1 MDSKYITYI
10 GVDDV
15 EIDLFE
21 SQYVVPEGM
30 CYDSYLV
37 KGDRIAVMDTVDARM
52 AGEWMARLSAALG
65 GRKPDYLVL
74 QHMEPD
80 HSGAVMAFLNEYPDT
95 TIVCSQQA
103 ANFLL
108 QFNETL
114 RAEIRPLTAPAK
126 MAAKECCCGDQG
138 TPAEVATK
146 ECCCGNN
153 GTPAAEVAAKE
164 HCCCNNGTPAAGA
177 AKECCCDNNG
187 TPANEVAAKEHCC
200 GNNGTPAKMAANEHC
215 GNNGTPA
222 EVAAKDHCCG
232 NNGVPANEVETLRAE
247 IRTVKEGDCLELGEG
262 AELQFIAAPM
272 VHWPEVMMT
281 WFAAEKTL
289 FSADGFGKFGVY
301 DADPDDW
308 ACEARRYYFNICG
321 KYGAQV
327 AKVLQKAAGL
337 DIQRICPLHGPVLT
351 GDRLAEAVRLYTV
364 WSSYKPETPE
374 GILIAYAS
382 IHGNTAAA
390 ARRLANILE
399 AKGAPIVAVTDLCRD
414 DVAEAIADAFRM
426 GTMVL
431 ACSTYDGGIFPP
443 MKCFLDKLAMKG
455 FCGRRVALVENGT
468 WAPLAAKLMRASLES
483 MKSIDILDRT
493 LTIKSSLK
501 ESQVPE
507 LEALADLLLTPSSK

>member
-1 MDSKYITYI
+1 M
-10 GVDDV
+10 GVL
-15 EIDLFE
+15 EE
-21 SQYVVPEGM
+21 
-30 CYDSYLV
+30 
-37 KGDRIAVMDTVDARM
+37 R
-52 AGEWMARLSAALG
+52 G
-65 GRKPDYLVL
+65 GGL
-74 QHMEPD
+74 
-80 HSGAVMAFLNEYPDT
+80 
-95 TIVCSQQA
+95 
-103 ANFLL
+103 
-108 QFNETL
+108 
-114 RAEIRPLTAPAK
+114 
-126 MAAKECCCGDQG
+126 
-138 TPAEVATK
+138 
-146 ECCCGNN
+146 
-153 GTPAAEVAAKE
+153 
-164 HCCCNNGTPAAGA
+164 
-177 AKECCCDNNG
+177 
-187 TPANEVAAKEHCC
+187 
-200 GNNGTPAKMAANEHC
+200 
-215 GNNGTPA
+215 
-222 EVAAKDHCCG
+222 
-232 NNGVPANEVETLRAE
+232 
-247 IRTVKEGDCLELGEG
+247 EGDCLELGEG

-308 ACEARRYYFNICG
+308 ASEARRYYFNICG

-364 WSSYKPETPE
+364 WSSYKPEIPE

-399 AKGAPIVAVTDLCRD
+399 AKGAPKVAVTDLCRD
-414 DVAEAIADAFRM
+414 DVAEAVEDAFRM

-455 FCGRRVALVENGT
+455 FCDRRVALVENGT

-507 LEALADLLLTPSSK
+507 LEALADLLLDPSSK

>member
-52 AGEWMARLSAALG
+52 AGEWMAKLSAALG
-65 GRKPDYLVL
+65 DRKPDYLVL

-114 RAEIRPLTAPAK
+114 RAEIRPLTAPA
-126 MAAKECCCGDQG
+126 
-138 TPAEVATK
+138 EVA
-146 ECCCGNN
+146 
-153 GTPAAEVAAKE
+153 V
-164 HCCCNNGTPAAGA
+164 
-177 AKECCCDNNG
+177 
-187 TPANEVAAKEHCC
+187 KEHCC
-200 GNNGTPAKMAANEHC
+200 GNNGVPANEASKEHC
-215 GNNGTPA
+215 CDNNGTHA
-222 EVAAKDHCCG
+222 EVTAKEHCCG
-232 NNGVPANEVETLRAE
+232 NNGVPANEVETLRAK

-262 AELQFIAAPM
+262 ADLQFIAAPM

-327 AKVLQKAAGL
+327 AKVLQKAARL

-399 AKGAPIVAVTDLCRD
+399 AKGAPKVAVTDLCRD
-414 DVAEAIADAFRM
+414 DVAEAVEDAFRM

-455 FCGRRVALVENGT
+455 FCDRRVALVENGT

-507 LEALADLLLTPSSK
+507 LEALADLLLTPPSR

>member
-15 EIDLFE
+15 DIDLFE

-52 AGEWMARLSAALG
+52 AGEWMAKLSAALG
-65 GRKPDYLVL
+65 DRKPDYLVL

-103 ANFLL
+103 ATFLL
-108 QFNETL
+108 QFN
-114 RAEIRPLTAPAK
+114 
-126 MAAKECCCGDQG
+126 
-138 TPAEVATK
+138 
-146 ECCCGNN
+146 
-153 GTPAAEVAAKE
+153 
-164 HCCCNNGTPAAGA
+164 
-177 AKECCCDNNG
+177 
-187 TPANEVAAKEHCC
+187 
-200 GNNGTPAKMAANEHC
+200 
-215 GNNGTPA
+215 
-222 EVAAKDHCCG
+222 
-232 NNGVPANEVETLRAE
+232 ETLRAE

-455 FCGRRVALVENGT
+455 FCDRRVALVENGT

>member
-80 HSGAVMAFLNEYPDT
+80 HSGAVLAFLNEYPDT

-114 RAEIRPLTAPAK
+114 RAEIRPLTAPAEV
-126 MAAKECCCGDQG
+126 AAKECCCGDQG
-138 TPAEVATK
+138 THAEV
-146 ECCCGNN
+146 
-153 GTPAAEVAAKE
+153 
-164 HCCCNNGTPAAGA
+164 A

-187 TPANEVAAKEHCC
+187 A
-200 GNNGTPAKMAANEHC
+200 
-215 GNNGTPA
+215 
-222 EVAAKDHCCG
+222 
-232 NNGVPANEVETLRAE
+232 PANEVETLRAE

-327 AKVLQKAAGL
+327 AKVLQKAARL

-455 FCGRRVALVENGT
+455 FCDRRVALVENGT
-468 WAPLAAKLMRASLES
+468 WAPLAAKLMRALLES

>member
-52 AGEWMARLSAALG
+52 AGEWMTKLSAALG

-114 RAEIRPLTAPAK
+114 RAEIRPLTAPAT
-126 MAAKECCCGDQG
+126 G
-138 TPAEVATK
+138 
-146 ECCCGNN
+146 
-153 GTPAAEVAAKE
+153 AAKE
-164 HCCCNNGTPAAGA
+164 HCCGNNGVPANEATKECFCGDQGTHAEVA

-187 TPANEVAAKEHCC
+187 THAEVTAKE
-200 GNNGTPAKMAANEHC
+200 
-215 GNNGTPA
+215 
-222 EVAAKDHCCG
+222 HCCG

>member
-15 EIDLFE
+15 DIDLFE

-37 KGDRIAVMDTVDARM
+37 KGDRIAVMDTVDAHM
-52 AGEWMARLSAALG
+52 AGEWMAKLSAALG

-103 ANFLL
+103 ATFLL
-108 QFNETL
+108 QFN
-114 RAEIRPLTAPAK
+114 
-126 MAAKECCCGDQG
+126 
-138 TPAEVATK
+138 
-146 ECCCGNN
+146 
-153 GTPAAEVAAKE
+153 
-164 HCCCNNGTPAAGA
+164 
-177 AKECCCDNNG
+177 
-187 TPANEVAAKEHCC
+187 
-200 GNNGTPAKMAANEHC
+200 
-215 GNNGTPA
+215 
-222 EVAAKDHCCG
+222 
-232 NNGVPANEVETLRAE
+232 ETLRAE

-327 AKVLQKAAGL
+327 AKVLQKAARL

-399 AKGAPIVAVTDLCRD
+399 AKGAQKVAVTDLCRD
-414 DVAEAIADAFRM
+414 DVAEAVEDAFRM

-455 FCGRRVALVENGT
+455 FCDRRVALVENGT

-507 LEALADLLLTPSSK
+507 LEALADLLLTPSSR

>member
-1 MDSKYITYI
+1 M
-10 GVDDV
+10 
-15 EIDLFE
+15 
-21 SQYVVPEGM
+21 
-30 CYDSYLV
+30 
-37 KGDRIAVMDTVDARM
+37 
-52 AGEWMARLSAALG
+52 
-65 GRKPDYLVL
+65 
-74 QHMEPD
+74 
-80 HSGAVMAFLNEYPDT
+80 
-95 TIVCSQQA
+95 
-103 ANFLL
+103 
-108 QFNETL
+108 
-114 RAEIRPLTAPAK
+114 TAKAH
-126 MAAKECCCGDQG
+126 
-138 TPAEVATK
+138 
-146 ECCCGNN
+146 CCGNN
-153 GTPAAEVAAKE
+153 GVPANEASKE
-164 HCCCNNGTPAAGA
+164 H
-177 AKECCCDNNG
+177 CCDNNG
-187 TPANEVAAKEHCC
+187 THAEVTAKE
-200 GNNGTPAKMAANEHC
+200 
-215 GNNGTPA
+215 
-222 EVAAKDHCCG
+222 HCCG
-232 NNGVPANEVETLRAE
+232 NNGVPANEVETLRAK

-399 AKGAPIVAVTDLCRD
+399 AKGAPKVAVTDLCRD
-414 DVAEAIADAFRM
+414 DVAEAVEDAFRM

-468 WAPLAAKLMRASLES
+468 WAPLAAKLMRALLES

-507 LEALADLLLTPSSK
+507 LEALADLLLTPPSR

>member
-15 EIDLFE
+15 DIDLFE

-65 GRKPDYLVL
+65 DRKPDYLVL

-114 RAEIRPLTAPAK
+114 RAEIRPLTAPATG
-126 MAAKECCCGDQG
+126 AAKECCCGNNGVPANEAANEHCCGNNGVHSTEATKELCCGDQG

-146 ECCCGNN
+146 EHCCGNN
-153 GTPAAEVAAKE
+153 GTPAA
-164 HCCCNNGTPAAGA
+164 GTAG
-177 AKECCCDNNG
+177 
-187 TPANEVAAKEHCC
+187 
-200 GNNGTPAKMAANEHC
+200 
-215 GNNGTPA
+215 
-222 EVAAKDHCCG
+222 
-232 NNGVPANEVETLRAE
+232 LRAE

-390 ARRLANILE
+390 ARRLGHILE
-399 AKGAPIVAVTDLCRD
+399 AKGAPKVAVTDLCRD

-455 FCGRRVALVENGT
+455 FCDRRVALVENGT

-507 LEALADLLLTPSSK
+507 LEALADILLTPSSR

>member
-52 AGEWMARLSAALG
+52 AGEWMAKLSAALG

-108 QFNETL
+108 QFN
-114 RAEIRPLTAPAK
+114 
-126 MAAKECCCGDQG
+126 
-138 TPAEVATK
+138 
-146 ECCCGNN
+146 
-153 GTPAAEVAAKE
+153 
-164 HCCCNNGTPAAGA
+164 
-177 AKECCCDNNG
+177 
-187 TPANEVAAKEHCC
+187 
-200 GNNGTPAKMAANEHC
+200 
-215 GNNGTPA
+215 
-222 EVAAKDHCCG
+222 
-232 NNGVPANEVETLRAE
+232 ETLRAE

-327 AKVLQKAAGL
+327 AKVLQKTARL

-390 ARRLANILE
+390 ARRLGHILE
-399 AKGAPIVAVTDLCRD
+399 AKGAPKVAVTDLCRD
-414 DVAEAIADAFRM
+414 DVAEAIEDAFRM

-468 WAPLAAKLMRASLES
+468 WAPQAAKLMRASLES

>member
-15 EIDLFE
+15 DIDLFE

-103 ANFLL
+103 ATFLL
-108 QFNETL
+108 QFN
-114 RAEIRPLTAPAK
+114 
-126 MAAKECCCGDQG
+126 
-138 TPAEVATK
+138 
-146 ECCCGNN
+146 
-153 GTPAAEVAAKE
+153 
-164 HCCCNNGTPAAGA
+164 
-177 AKECCCDNNG
+177 
-187 TPANEVAAKEHCC
+187 
-200 GNNGTPAKMAANEHC
+200 
-215 GNNGTPA
+215 
-222 EVAAKDHCCG
+222 
-232 NNGVPANEVETLRAE
+232 ETLRAE

-455 FCGRRVALVENGT
+455 FCDRRVALVENGT

-507 LEALADLLLTPSSK
+507 LEALADLLLTPSSR

>member
-15 EIDLFE
+15 DIDLFE

-52 AGEWMARLSAALG
+52 AGEWMTKLSAALG

-114 RAEIRPLTAPAK
+114 RAEIRPLTAPVEVAAKEHCCGNNGVPANEVAAKDHCCGNNGTPAEVATKECCCGNNGAPAEVAAKECCCGNNGTPAK

-138 TPAEVATK
+138 TPAA
-146 ECCCGNN
+146 
-153 GTPAAEVAAKE
+153 GT
-164 HCCCNNGTPAAGA
+164 AG
-177 AKECCCDNNG
+177 
-187 TPANEVAAKEHCC
+187 
-200 GNNGTPAKMAANEHC
+200 
-215 GNNGTPA
+215 
-222 EVAAKDHCCG
+222 
-232 NNGVPANEVETLRAE
+232 LRAE

-399 AKGAPIVAVTDLCRD
+399 AKGAPKVAVTDLCRD

-455 FCGRRVALVENGT
+455 FCDRRVALVENGT

-507 LEALADLLLTPSSK
+507 LEALADLLLTPSSR

>member
-15 EIDLFE
+15 DIDLFE

-52 AGEWMARLSAALG
+52 AGEWMAKLSAALG
-65 GRKPDYLVL
+65 DRKPDYLVL

-103 ANFLL
+103 ATFLL

-114 RAEIRPLTAPAK
+114 HADIRPLTAL
-126 MAAKECCCGDQG
+126 
-138 TPAEVATK
+138 AT
-146 ECCCGNN
+146 G
-153 GTPAAEVAAKE
+153 
-164 HCCCNNGTPAAGA
+164 
-177 AKECCCDNNG
+177 
-187 TPANEVAAKEHCC
+187 AAKEHCC
-200 GNNGTPAKMAANEHC
+200 GNNGVPATEVTAKECCCGNNGIPATEVAAKEHC
-215 GNNGTPA
+215 CANNGTPA
-222 EVAAKDHCCG
+222 AGTAG
-232 NNGVPANEVETLRAE
+232 LRAE

-390 ARRLANILE
+390 ARRLGHILE
-399 AKGAPIVAVTDLCRD
+399 AKGAPKVAVTDLCRD
-414 DVAEAIADAFRM
+414 DVAEAIEDAFRM

-455 FCGRRVALVENGT
+455 FCDRRVALVENGT

>member
-15 EIDLFE
+15 DIDLFE

-52 AGEWMARLSAALG
+52 AGEWMTKLSAALG

-103 ANFLL
+103 ATFLL

-114 RAEIRPLTAPAK
+114 RAEIRPLTAPAT
-126 MAAKECCCGDQG
+126 G
-138 TPAEVATK
+138 ATK

-153 GTPAAEVAAKE
+153 GIPANEAANEHCCGNNGVPAEVAAKE
-164 HCCCNNGTPAAGA
+164 CCCNNGTP
-177 AKECCCDNNG
+177 
-187 TPANEVAAKEHCC
+187 AKEHCC
-200 GNNGTPAKMAANEHC
+200 GNNGTPAA
-215 GNNGTPA
+215 GTA
-222 EVAAKDHCCG
+222 G
-232 NNGVPANEVETLRAE
+232 LRAE

-390 ARRLANILE
+390 ARRLGHILE

-455 FCGRRVALVENGT
+455 FCDRRVALVENGT

-507 LEALADLLLTPSSK
+507 LEALADLLLDPSSR

>member
-52 AGEWMARLSAALG
+52 AGEWMAKLSAALG

-108 QFNETL
+108 QFN
-114 RAEIRPLTAPAK
+114 
-126 MAAKECCCGDQG
+126 
-138 TPAEVATK
+138 
-146 ECCCGNN
+146 
-153 GTPAAEVAAKE
+153 
-164 HCCCNNGTPAAGA
+164 
-177 AKECCCDNNG
+177 
-187 TPANEVAAKEHCC
+187 
-200 GNNGTPAKMAANEHC
+200 
-215 GNNGTPA
+215 
-222 EVAAKDHCCG
+222 
-232 NNGVPANEVETLRAE
+232 ETLRAE

-327 AKVLQKAAGL
+327 AKVLQKTARL

-390 ARRLANILE
+390 ARRLGHILE
-399 AKGAPIVAVTDLCRD
+399 AKGAPKVAVTDLCRD
-414 DVAEAIADAFRM
+414 DVAEAIEDAFRM

-455 FCGRRVALVENGT
+455 FCDRRVALVENGT

-507 LEALADLLLTPSSK
+507 LEALADLLLTPSSR

>member
-15 EIDLFE
+15 DIDLFE

-52 AGEWMARLSAALG
+52 AGEWMAKLSAALG
-65 GRKPDYLVL
+65 DRKPDYLVL

-114 RAEIRPLTAPAK
+114 RAEIRPLTAPAAE
-126 MAAKECCCGDQG
+126 AAKECCCGNNG
-138 TPAEVATK
+138 VPANEAANEHCCGNNGVPAEVATK
-146 ECCCGNN
+146 ECCCNN
-153 GTPAAEVAAKE
+153 GTPA
-164 HCCCNNGTPAAGA
+164 
-177 AKECCCDNNG
+177 
-187 TPANEVAAKEHCC
+187 EVAAKEHCC
-200 GNNGTPAKMAANEHC
+200 GNNGTPAEVAAKEHCC

-222 EVAAKDHCCG
+222 AGTAG
-232 NNGVPANEVETLRAE
+232 LRAE

-351 GDRLAEAVRLYTV
+351 GNRLAEAVRLYTV

-455 FCGRRVALVENGT
+455 FCDRRVALVENGT

-507 LEALADLLLTPSSK
+507 LEALADLLLTPSSR

>member
-15 EIDLFE
+15 DIDLFE

-52 AGEWMARLSAALG
+52 AGEWMTKLSAALG

-114 RAEIRPLTAPAK
+114 RAEIRPLTAPATG
-126 MAAKECCCGDQG
+126 AA
-138 TPAEVATK
+138 K

-153 GTPAAEVAAKE
+153 GIPAEVTAKAHCCGNNGVPANEASKE
-164 HCCCNNGTPAAGA
+164 H
-177 AKECCCDNNG
+177 CCDNNG
-187 TPANEVAAKEHCC
+187 THAEVTAKE
-200 GNNGTPAKMAANEHC
+200 
-215 GNNGTPA
+215 
-222 EVAAKDHCCG
+222 HCCG

-399 AKGAPIVAVTDLCRD
+399 AKGAPKVAVTDLCRD

>member
-15 EIDLFE
+15 DIDLFE

-52 AGEWMARLSAALG
+52 AGEWMAELSAALG

-114 RAEIRPLTAPAK
+114 RAEIRPLTAPATG
-126 MAAKECCCGDQG
+126 AA
-138 TPAEVATK
+138 K

-153 GTPAAEVAAKE
+153 GTPAQMAA
-164 HCCCNNGTPAAGA
+164 N
-177 AKECCCDNNG
+177 
-187 TPANEVAAKEHCC
+187 EHCC
-200 GNNGTPAKMAANEHC
+200 GNNGAPANEA
-215 GNNGTPA
+215 TK
-222 EVAAKDHCCG
+222 EHCCG
-232 NNGVPANEVETLRAE
+232 DQGIPAAGAAGLRAE

-455 FCGRRVALVENGT
+455 FCDRRVALVENGT

-507 LEALADLLLTPSSK
+507 LEALADLLLTPSSR

>member
-15 EIDLFE
+15 DIDLFE

-65 GRKPDYLVL
+65 DRKPDYLVL

-114 RAEIRPLTAPAK
+114 RAEIRPLTAPATG
-126 MAAKECCCGDQG
+126 AA
-138 TPAEVATK
+138 K

-153 GTPAAEVAAKE
+153 GIPAEVAAKE
-164 HCCCNNGTPAAGA
+164 CCCNNGTPANEAT
-177 AKECCCDNNG
+177 KECCCNNG
-187 TPANEVAAKEHCC
+187 TPAKEHCC
-200 GNNGTPAKMAANEHC
+200 GNNGTPAA
-215 GNNGTPA
+215 GTA
-222 EVAAKDHCCG
+222 G
-232 NNGVPANEVETLRAE
+232 LRAE

-390 ARRLANILE
+390 ARRLGHILE
-399 AKGAPIVAVTDLCRD
+399 AKGAPKVAVTDLCRD

-455 FCGRRVALVENGT
+455 FCDRRVALVENGT

-507 LEALADLLLTPSSK
+507 LEALADLLLTPSSR

>member
-15 EIDLFE
+15 DIDLFE

-114 RAEIRPLTAPAK
+114 RAEIRPLTAPATG
-126 MAAKECCCGDQG
+126 AAKECCCGNNG
-138 TPAEVATK
+138 THAEVAAKECCCDNNGTLATEVTAK

-153 GTPAAEVAAKE
+153 GTPAAEAAKE
-164 HCCCNNGTPAAGA
+164 HCCGTA
-177 AKECCCDNNG
+177 
-187 TPANEVAAKEHCC
+187 EVTAKEHCC
-200 GNNGTPAKMAANEHC
+200 GNNGA
-215 GNNGTPA
+215 
-222 EVAAKDHCCG
+222 
-232 NNGVPANEVETLRAE
+232 PANEVETLRAE

-390 ARRLANILE
+390 ARRLGHILE
-399 AKGAPIVAVTDLCRD
+399 AKGAPKVAVTDLCRD
-414 DVAEAIADAFRM
+414 DVAEAVEDAFRM

-455 FCGRRVALVENGT
+455 FCDRRVALVENGT

>member
-52 AGEWMARLSAALG
+52 AGEWMAKLSAALG

-114 RAEIRPLTAPAK
+114 RAEIRPLTVPAEVT
-126 MAAKECCCGDQG
+126 AKECCCGNNGVPANEATKEHCCGNNG
-138 TPAEVATK
+138 TPAEVTAKDHCCGNNGVPANEATK

-153 GTPAAEVAAKE
+153 GTPA
-164 HCCCNNGTPAAGA
+164 
-177 AKECCCDNNG
+177 
-187 TPANEVAAKEHCC
+187 EVAAKEHCC
-200 GNNGTPAKMAANEHC
+200 GNNGTPAA
-215 GNNGTPA
+215 GTA
-222 EVAAKDHCCG
+222 G
-232 NNGVPANEVETLRAE
+232 LRAE

-390 ARRLANILE
+390 ARRLGHILE
-399 AKGAPIVAVTDLCRD
+399 AKGAPKVAVTDLCRD
-414 DVAEAIADAFRM
+414 DVAEAIEDAFMM

-455 FCGRRVALVENGT
+455 FCDRRVALVENGT

>member
-15 EIDLFE
+15 DIDLFE

-65 GRKPDYLVL
+65 DRKPDYLVL

-114 RAEIRPLTAPAK
+114 RAEIRPLTAPATG
-126 MAAKECCCGDQG
+126 AAKEH
-138 TPAEVATK
+138 
-146 ECCCGNN
+146 CCGNN
-153 GTPAAEVAAKE
+153 GTPAAEVTAKE
-164 HCCCNNGTPAAGA
+164 HCCDYQGAPA
-177 AKECCCDNNG
+177 
-187 TPANEVAAKEHCC
+187 EVAAKEHCC
-200 GNNGTPAKMAANEHC
+200 GNNGTPAA
-215 GNNGTPA
+215 GTA
-222 EVAAKDHCCG
+222 G
-232 NNGVPANEVETLRAE
+232 LRAE

-351 GDRLAEAVRLYTV
+351 GDRLAEAVRLYIV

-399 AKGAPIVAVTDLCRD
+399 AKGAPKVAVTDLCRD
-414 DVAEAIADAFRM
+414 DVAKAIEDAFRM

-455 FCGRRVALVENGT
+455 FCDRRVALVENGT

-507 LEALADLLLTPSSK
+507 LEALADLLLDPSSR

>member
-15 EIDLFE
+15 DIDLFE

-52 AGEWMARLSAALG
+52 AGEWMVRLSAALG

-103 ANFLL
+103 ATFLL
-108 QFNETL
+108 QFN
-114 RAEIRPLTAPAK
+114 
-126 MAAKECCCGDQG
+126 
-138 TPAEVATK
+138 
-146 ECCCGNN
+146 
-153 GTPAAEVAAKE
+153 
-164 HCCCNNGTPAAGA
+164 
-177 AKECCCDNNG
+177 
-187 TPANEVAAKEHCC
+187 
-200 GNNGTPAKMAANEHC
+200 
-215 GNNGTPA
+215 
-222 EVAAKDHCCG
+222 
-232 NNGVPANEVETLRAE
+232 ETLRAE

-390 ARRLANILE
+390 ARRLGHILE

-455 FCGRRVALVENGT
+455 FCDRRVALVENGT

-507 LEALADLLLTPSSK
+507 LEALADLLLTPSSR

>member
-15 EIDLFE
+15 DIDLFE

-52 AGEWMARLSAALG
+52 AGEWMAKLSAALG

-114 RAEIRPLTAPAK
+114 RAEIRPLTAPA
-126 MAAKECCCGDQG
+126 
-138 TPAEVATK
+138 T
-146 ECCCGNN
+146 
-153 GTPAAEVAAKE
+153 
-164 HCCCNNGTPAAGA
+164 GA
-177 AKECCCDNNG
+177 AKEC
-187 TPANEVAAKEHCC
+187 
-200 GNNGTPAKMAANEHC
+200 
-215 GNNGTPA
+215 
-222 EVAAKDHCCG
+222 CCG
-232 NNGVPANEVETLRAE
+232 NNGVPANEAANEHCCGNNGVPATEAAKEHCGGNNGVPAAGTAGLRAE

-390 ARRLANILE
+390 ARRLGHILE
-399 AKGAPIVAVTDLCRD
+399 AKGAPKVAVTDLCRD

-455 FCGRRVALVENGT
+455 FCDRRVALVENGT

-507 LEALADLLLTPSSK
+507 LEALADLLLTPSSR

>member
-15 EIDLFE
+15 DIDLFE

-52 AGEWMARLSAALG
+52 AGEWMAKLSAALG

-114 RAEIRPLTAPAK
+114 RAEIRPLTAPAAE
-126 MAAKECCCGDQG
+126 AARECCCGNNGVPATG
-138 TPAEVATK
+138 TAK

-153 GTPAAEVAAKE
+153 GIPAEV
-164 HCCCNNGTPAAGA
+164 T
-177 AKECCCDNNG
+177 
-187 TPANEVAAKEHCC
+187 AKEHCC
-200 GNNGTPAKMAANEHC
+200 GNNGTPA
-215 GNNGTPA
+215 
-222 EVAAKDHCCG
+222 EVTAKECCCG
-232 NNGVPANEVETLRAE
+232 NDGAPAAGTAGLRAE

-399 AKGAPIVAVTDLCRD
+399 AKGAPKVAVTDLCRD
-414 DVAEAIADAFRM
+414 DVAEAVEDAFRM

>member
-15 EIDLFE
+15 DIDLFE

-52 AGEWMARLSAALG
+52 AGEWMTKLSAALG

-114 RAEIRPLTAPAK
+114 RAEIRPLTAPA
-126 MAAKECCCGDQG
+126 
-138 TPAEVATK
+138 EVT
-146 ECCCGNN
+146 
-153 GTPAAEVAAKE
+153 
-164 HCCCNNGTPAAGA
+164 
-177 AKECCCDNNG
+177 
-187 TPANEVAAKEHCC
+187 AKEHCC
-200 GNNGTPAKMAANEHC
+200 GNNGTPA
-215 GNNGTPA
+215 
-222 EVAAKDHCCG
+222 EVTAKECCCG
-232 NNGVPANEVETLRAE
+232 NDGAPAAGTAGLRAE

-327 AKVLQKAAGL
+327 AKVLQKAARL

-399 AKGAPIVAVTDLCRD
+399 AKGAPKVAVTDLCRD
-414 DVAEAIADAFRM
+414 DVAEAVEDAFRM

-455 FCGRRVALVENGT
+455 FCDRRVALVENGT
-468 WAPLAAKLMRASLES
+468 WAPQAAKLMRASLES

>member
-15 EIDLFE
+15 DIDLFE

-52 AGEWMARLSAALG
+52 AGEWMAKLSAALG

-103 ANFLL
+103 ATFLL
-108 QFNETL
+108 QFN
-114 RAEIRPLTAPAK
+114 
-126 MAAKECCCGDQG
+126 
-138 TPAEVATK
+138 
-146 ECCCGNN
+146 
-153 GTPAAEVAAKE
+153 
-164 HCCCNNGTPAAGA
+164 
-177 AKECCCDNNG
+177 
-187 TPANEVAAKEHCC
+187 
-200 GNNGTPAKMAANEHC
+200 
-215 GNNGTPA
+215 
-222 EVAAKDHCCG
+222 
-232 NNGVPANEVETLRAE
+232 ETLRAE

-390 ARRLANILE
+390 ARRLGHILE

-455 FCGRRVALVENGT
+455 FCDRRVALVENGT

-507 LEALADLLLTPSSK
+507 LEALADLLLTPSSR

>member
-15 EIDLFE
+15 DIDLFE

-52 AGEWMARLSAALG
+52 AGEWMTKLSAALG

-103 ANFLL
+103 ASFLL

-114 RAEIRPLTAPAK
+114 RAEIRPLTAPATG
-126 MAAKECCCGDQG
+126 AA
-138 TPAEVATK
+138 K

-153 GTPAAEVAAKE
+153 GIPAEVTAKAHCCGNNGVPANEASKE
-164 HCCCNNGTPAAGA
+164 H
-177 AKECCCDNNG
+177 CCDNNG
-187 TPANEVAAKEHCC
+187 THAEVTAKE
-200 GNNGTPAKMAANEHC
+200 
-215 GNNGTPA
+215 
-222 EVAAKDHCCG
+222 HCCG

-327 AKVLQKAAGL
+327 AKVLQKAARL

-390 ARRLANILE
+390 ARRLGHILE
-399 AKGAPIVAVTDLCRD
+399 AKGAPKVAVTDLCRD
-414 DVAEAIADAFRM
+414 DVAEAIEDAFRM

-455 FCGRRVALVENGT
+455 FCGRRVALIENGT

>member
-52 AGEWMARLSAALG
+52 AGEWMAKLSAALG

-103 ANFLL
+103 ATFLL

-114 RAEIRPLTAPAK
+114 
-126 MAAKECCCGDQG
+126 C
-138 TPAEVATK
+138 
-146 ECCCGNN
+146 
-153 GTPAAEVAAKE
+153 
-164 HCCCNNGTPAAGA
+164 
-177 AKECCCDNNG
+177 
-187 TPANEVAAKEHCC
+187 
-200 GNNGTPAKMAANEHC
+200 
-215 GNNGTPA
+215 
-222 EVAAKDHCCG
+222 
-232 NNGVPANEVETLRAE
+232 AE

-399 AKGAPIVAVTDLCRD
+399 AKGAPKVAVTDLCRD
-414 DVAEAIADAFRM
+414 DVAEAVEDAFRM

-455 FCGRRVALVENGT
+455 FCDRRVALVENGT

-507 LEALADLLLTPSSK
+507 LEALADLLLTPSSR

>member
-15 EIDLFE
+15 DIDLFE

-52 AGEWMARLSAALG
+52 AGEWMTKLSAALG

-114 RAEIRPLTAPAK
+114 RAEIRPLTAPA
-126 MAAKECCCGDQG
+126 AEAARECCCGNNGVPATGTAKECCCGNNGIPAEVTAKEHCCGNNG
-138 TPAEVATK
+138 TPAEVTAK

-153 GTPAAEVAAKE
+153 GTPAA
-164 HCCCNNGTPAAGA
+164 GTAG
-177 AKECCCDNNG
+177 
-187 TPANEVAAKEHCC
+187 
-200 GNNGTPAKMAANEHC
+200 
-215 GNNGTPA
+215 
-222 EVAAKDHCCG
+222 
-232 NNGVPANEVETLRAE
+232 LRAE

-327 AKVLQKAAGL
+327 AKVLQKAARL

-399 AKGAPIVAVTDLCRD
+399 AKGAPKVAVTDLCRD

-455 FCGRRVALVENGT
+455 FCDRRVALVENGT

>member
-15 EIDLFE
+15 DIDLFE

-65 GRKPDYLVL
+65 DRKPDYLVL

-103 ANFLL
+103 ATFLL

-114 RAEIRPLTAPAK
+114 RAEIRPLTAPATG
-126 MAAKECCCGDQG
+126 AAKECCCGNNGVPANEAANEHCCGNNGVHATEATKELCCGDQG
-138 TPAEVATK
+138 TPAEVAAK

-153 GTPAAEVAAKE
+153 GA
-164 HCCCNNGTPAAGA
+164 PAAGTA
-177 AKECCCDNNG
+177 G
-187 TPANEVAAKEHCC
+187 
-200 GNNGTPAKMAANEHC
+200 
-215 GNNGTPA
+215 
-222 EVAAKDHCCG
+222 
-232 NNGVPANEVETLRAE
+232 LRAE

-399 AKGAPIVAVTDLCRD
+399 AKGAPKVAVTDLCRD

-455 FCGRRVALVENGT
+455 FCDRRVALVENGT

-507 LEALADLLLTPSSK
+507 LEALADLLLTPSSR

>member
-15 EIDLFE
+15 DIDLFE

-52 AGEWMARLSAALG
+52 AGEWMARLSAALD

-114 RAEIRPLTAPAK
+114 RAEIR
-126 MAAKECCCGDQG
+126 
-138 TPAEVATK
+138 
-146 ECCCGNN
+146 
-153 GTPAAEVAAKE
+153 
-164 HCCCNNGTPAAGA
+164 
-177 AKECCCDNNG
+177 
-187 TPANEVAAKEHCC
+187 
-200 GNNGTPAKMAANEHC
+200 
-215 GNNGTPA
+215 
-222 EVAAKDHCCG
+222 
-232 NNGVPANEVETLRAE
+232 
-247 IRTVKEGDCLELGEG
+247 TVKEGDCLELGEG
-262 AELQFIAAPM
+262 TELQFIAAPM

-390 ARRLANILE
+390 ARRLGHILE
-399 AKGAPIVAVTDLCRD
+399 AKGAPKVAVTDLCRD

-455 FCGRRVALVENGT
+455 FCDRRVALVENGT

-507 LEALADLLLTPSSK
+507 LEALADLLLTPSSR

>member
-15 EIDLFE
+15 DIDLFE

-52 AGEWMARLSAALG
+52 AGEWMAKLSAALG

-114 RAEIRPLTAPAK
+114 RAEIRPLTAPAAE
-126 MAAKECCCGDQG
+126 AAKECCCGNNG
-138 TPAEVATK
+138 VPANEAANEHCCGNNGVPAEVATK
-146 ECCCGNN
+146 ECCC
-153 GTPAAEVAAKE
+153 
-164 HCCCNNGTPAAGA
+164 
-177 AKECCCDNNG
+177 
-187 TPANEVAAKEHCC
+187 
-200 GNNGTPAKMAANEHC
+200 
-215 GNNGTPA
+215 NNGTPA
-222 EVAAKDHCCG
+222 EVAAKECCCG
-232 NNGVPANEVETLRAE
+232 NNGAPAAEAAGLRAE

-382 IHGNTAAA
+382 IHGNTSAA

-455 FCGRRVALVENGT
+455 FCDRRVALVENGT
-468 WAPLAAKLMRASLES
+468 WAPLAAKLMRASRES

-507 LEALADLLLTPSSK
+507 LEALADLLLTPSSR

>member
-15 EIDLFE
+15 DIDLFE

-52 AGEWMARLSAALG
+52 AGEWMAKLSAALG

-108 QFNETL
+108 QFN
-114 RAEIRPLTAPAK
+114 
-126 MAAKECCCGDQG
+126 
-138 TPAEVATK
+138 
-146 ECCCGNN
+146 
-153 GTPAAEVAAKE
+153 
-164 HCCCNNGTPAAGA
+164 
-177 AKECCCDNNG
+177 
-187 TPANEVAAKEHCC
+187 
-200 GNNGTPAKMAANEHC
+200 
-215 GNNGTPA
+215 
-222 EVAAKDHCCG
+222 
-232 NNGVPANEVETLRAE
+232 ETLRAE

-390 ARRLANILE
+390 ARRLGHILE
-399 AKGAPIVAVTDLCRD
+399 AKGAPKVAVTDLCRD

-455 FCGRRVALVENGT
+455 FCDRRVALVENGT

-507 LEALADLLLTPSSK
+507 LEALADLLLDPSSR

>member
-15 EIDLFE
+15 DIDLFE

-52 AGEWMARLSAALG
+52 AGEWMAKLSAALG

-108 QFNETL
+108 HFNETL
-114 RAEIRPLTAPAK
+114 RAEIRPLTAPATG
-126 MAAKECCCGDQG
+126 AAKECCCGNNGVPANEAANEHCCGNNGVPAEVATKECCCNNG
-138 TPAEVATK
+138 TPAEVAAK

-153 GTPAAEVAAKE
+153 GTPAA
-164 HCCCNNGTPAAGA
+164 GTAG
-177 AKECCCDNNG
+177 
-187 TPANEVAAKEHCC
+187 
-200 GNNGTPAKMAANEHC
+200 
-215 GNNGTPA
+215 
-222 EVAAKDHCCG
+222 
-232 NNGVPANEVETLRAE
+232 LRAE

-399 AKGAPIVAVTDLCRD
+399 AKGAPKVVVTDLCRD

-455 FCGRRVALVENGT
+455 FCDRRVALVENGT

-507 LEALADLLLTPSSK
+507 LEALADLLLTPSSR

>member
-15 EIDLFE
+15 DIDLFE

-65 GRKPDYLVL
+65 DRKPDYLVL

-103 ANFLL
+103 ATFLL
-108 QFNETL
+108 QFN
-114 RAEIRPLTAPAK
+114 
-126 MAAKECCCGDQG
+126 
-138 TPAEVATK
+138 
-146 ECCCGNN
+146 
-153 GTPAAEVAAKE
+153 
-164 HCCCNNGTPAAGA
+164 
-177 AKECCCDNNG
+177 
-187 TPANEVAAKEHCC
+187 
-200 GNNGTPAKMAANEHC
+200 
-215 GNNGTPA
+215 
-222 EVAAKDHCCG
+222 
-232 NNGVPANEVETLRAE
+232 ETLRAE

-399 AKGAPIVAVTDLCRD
+399 AKGAPKVVVTDLCRD

-455 FCGRRVALVENGT
+455 FCDRRVALVENGT

-507 LEALADLLLTPSSK
+507 LEALADLLLTPSSR

>member
-15 EIDLFE
+15 DIDLFE

-52 AGEWMARLSAALG
+52 AGEWMTKLSAALG

-108 QFNETL
+108 QFN
-114 RAEIRPLTAPAK
+114 
-126 MAAKECCCGDQG
+126 
-138 TPAEVATK
+138 
-146 ECCCGNN
+146 
-153 GTPAAEVAAKE
+153 
-164 HCCCNNGTPAAGA
+164 
-177 AKECCCDNNG
+177 
-187 TPANEVAAKEHCC
+187 
-200 GNNGTPAKMAANEHC
+200 
-215 GNNGTPA
+215 
-222 EVAAKDHCCG
+222 
-232 NNGVPANEVETLRAE
+232 ETLRAE

-390 ARRLANILE
+390 ARKLANILE
-399 AKGAPIVAVTDLCRD
+399 AKGAPKVAVTDLCRD
-414 DVAEAIADAFRM
+414 DVAEAIEDAFRM

-455 FCGRRVALVENGT
+455 FCDRRVALVENGT

-507 LEALADLLLTPSSK
+507 LEALADLLLTPSSR

>member
-15 EIDLFE
+15 DIDLFE

-52 AGEWMARLSAALG
+52 AGEWMTKLSAALG

-103 ANFLL
+103 ASFLL

-114 RAEIRPLTAPAK
+114 RAEIRPLTAPATG
-126 MAAKECCCGDQG
+126 AA
-138 TPAEVATK
+138 K

-153 GTPAAEVAAKE
+153 GIPAEVTAKAHCCGNNGVPANEASKE
-164 HCCCNNGTPAAGA
+164 H
-177 AKECCCDNNG
+177 CCDNNG
-187 TPANEVAAKEHCC
+187 THAEVTAKE
-200 GNNGTPAKMAANEHC
+200 
-215 GNNGTPA
+215 
-222 EVAAKDHCCG
+222 HCCG
-232 NNGVPANEVETLRAE
+232 NNGVPANEVETLRAK

>member
-15 EIDLFE
+15 DIDLFE

-52 AGEWMARLSAALG
+52 AGEWMAKLSAALG
-65 GRKPDYLVL
+65 DRKPDYLVL

-103 ANFLL
+103 ATFLL

-114 RAEIRPLTAPAK
+114 RAEIRPLTAPATG
-126 MAAKECCCGDQG
+126 AAKEHCCGNNG
-138 TPAEVATK
+138 IPAEVTAK

-153 GTPAAEVAAKE
+153 GTPAA
-164 HCCCNNGTPAAGA
+164 GTAG
-177 AKECCCDNNG
+177 
-187 TPANEVAAKEHCC
+187 
-200 GNNGTPAKMAANEHC
+200 
-215 GNNGTPA
+215 
-222 EVAAKDHCCG
+222 
-232 NNGVPANEVETLRAE
+232 LRAE

-308 ACEARRYYFNICG
+308 ACEARRY
-321 KYGAQV
+321 
-327 AKVLQKAAGL
+327 
-337 DIQRICPLHGPVLT
+337 
-351 GDRLAEAVRLYTV
+351 
-364 WSSYKPETPE
+364 
-374 GILIAYAS
+374 
-382 IHGNTAAA
+382 
-390 ARRLANILE
+390 
-399 AKGAPIVAVTDLCRD
+399 
-414 DVAEAIADAFRM
+414 
-426 GTMVL
+426 
-431 ACSTYDGGIFPP
+431 
-443 MKCFLDKLAMKG
+443 
-455 FCGRRVALVENGT
+455 
-468 WAPLAAKLMRASLES
+468 
-483 MKSIDILDRT
+483 
-493 LTIKSSLK
+493 
-501 ESQVPE
+501 
-507 LEALADLLLTPSSK
+507 

>member
-15 EIDLFE
+15 DIDLFE

-65 GRKPDYLVL
+65 DRKPDYLVL

-114 RAEIRPLTAPAK
+114 RAEIRPLTAPA
-126 MAAKECCCGDQG
+126 
-138 TPAEVATK
+138 EVTAK

-153 GTPAAEVAAKE
+153 GVPA
-164 HCCCNNGTPAAGA
+164 
-177 AKECCCDNNG
+177 
-187 TPANEVAAKEHCC
+187 EVAAKEHCC
-200 GNNGTPAKMAANEHC
+200 GNNGVHSTEATKELCCGDQGTPAKMAANEHC

-232 NNGVPANEVETLRAE
+232 NNGVPANEVETLRAK

-262 AELQFIAAPM
+262 ADLQFIAAPM

-327 AKVLQKAAGL
+327 AKVLQKAARL

-399 AKGAPIVAVTDLCRD
+399 AKGAPKVAVTDLCRD

-493 LTIKSSLK
+493 LTIKSSMK